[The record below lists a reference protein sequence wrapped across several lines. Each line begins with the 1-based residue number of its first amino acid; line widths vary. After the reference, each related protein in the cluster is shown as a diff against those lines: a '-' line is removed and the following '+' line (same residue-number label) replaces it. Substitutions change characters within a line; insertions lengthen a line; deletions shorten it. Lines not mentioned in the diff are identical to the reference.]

1 MRADVN
7 AGIKAEVNVSPTSST
22 IMAKRAAV
30 SGVPNR
36 AEKNAAMPLMVAVR
50 RTQSLRCSSFPT
62 FQPMLPPICK
72 AAPSRPAEP
81 PHRWVSTVPRK
92 MAGTSSRLTG
102 SPLCTARMTLLVPT
116 PSHFVT
122 L

>member
-36 AEKNAAMPLMVAVR
+36 AEKNAAIPLMVAVR
-50 RTQSLRCSSFPT
+50 RT
-62 FQPMLPPICK
+62 
-72 AAPSRPAEP
+72 
-81 PHRWVSTVPRK
+81 
-92 MAGTSSRLTG
+92 
-102 SPLCTARMTLLVPT
+102 
-116 PSHFVT
+116 
-122 L
+122 

>member
-1 MRADVN
+1 MN

-36 AEKNAAMPLMVAVR
+36 AEKERGHPADGGSAADVIAQMEQFSHVPADAAAHLQSGTLAAG
-50 RTQSLRCSSFPT
+50 RTAEQVGEHRAQKDSGHQQQADRL
-62 FQPMLPPICK
+62 
-72 AAPSRPAEP
+72 AALHGAQNVVGA
-81 PHRWVSTVPRK
+81 H
-92 MAGTSSRLTG
+92 A
-102 SPLCTARMTLLVPT
+102 
-116 PSHFVT
+116 SHFVT